1 MSAQADILIVGGG
14 PVGATLALA
23 LKDSGL
29 DVCLLEAR
37 AEVGSSSDP
46 RALALS
52 YGSMLLL
59 RRLGAWQRL
68 GAQTPIATIHVS
80 QRGGFGRAL
89 LQAQDENLPA
99 FGWVVGY
106 TALDAALHETLRI
119 TRGIRYLAGATVKSV
134 HATAES
140 VSAEFE
146 QGGNTQRLGAKLLV
160 LADGGHSLA
169 ESLGISRKTREYGQN
184 ALVANVTTELLH
196 QNTAYERFTPEG
208 PIALLPTVEGYAPQ
222 GDSDF
227 QWAEAH
233 ERSYALVWTV
243 APEKAQHLCE
253 LDDAAFLAKLY
264 EHFGGRVGHFT
275 HVGRRAHFPL
285 ALRYARPATAHRV
298 ALVGNAAQTLHP
310 VAGQGFN
317 LGLRDAWEFA
327 TEILHTP
334 CAEIGGKDM
343 LDRYRTRRRI
353 DSNATMLLS
362 DLLVRGFS
370 NEWPLVSGARG
381 VLLSAMDVL
390 PPLKSAFARR
400 MIFGARG

>member
-1 MSAQADILIVGGG
+1 MNAQADILIVGGG

-37 AEVGSSSDP
+37 AEVGRSSDP

-59 RRLGAWQRL
+59 RRLGVWQRL
-68 GAQTPIATIHVS
+68 GAQTPIANIHVS

-89 LQAQDENLPA
+89 LQAADENLPA
-99 FGWVVGY
+99 FGWVVDY
-106 TALDAALHETLRI
+106 TALDAALHETLR
-119 TRGIRYLAGATVKSV
+119 TCSSIRYLTGATVKSV

-140 VSAEFE
+140 ASAEFE
-146 QGGNTQRLGAKLLV
+146 QGGNTQHLDAKLLV

-169 ESLGISRKTREYGQN
+169 ESLGISRETREYGQN
-184 ALVANVTTELLH
+184 ALVANVTTALPH

-208 PIALLPTVEGYAPQ
+208 PMALLPTVEG
-222 GDSDF
+222 
-227 QWAEAH
+227 
-233 ERSYALVWTV
+233 YALVWTV
-243 APEKAQHLCE
+243 APEKAQQLCD

-264 EHFGGRVGHFT
+264 EHFGGRVGRFT

-285 ALRYARPATAHRV
+285 ALRYTRPVTAPHV

-334 CAEIGGKDM
+334 PAEIGGKDM
-343 LDRYRTRRRI
+343 LERYRSRRRL
-353 DSNATMLLS
+353 DSNATMLMS

-400 MIFGARG
+400 MIFGTRG

>member
-1 MSAQADILIVGGG
+1 MNVQADIFIVGGG

-37 AEVGSSSDP
+37 TDVGRSSDP

-59 RRLGAWQRL
+59 RRLGVWQRL
-68 GAQTPIATIHVS
+68 GAHTPIENIHVS

-89 LQAQDENLPA
+89 LQAADENLPA
-99 FGWVVGY
+99 FGWVVDY
-106 TALDAALHETLRI
+106 TALDAALHETLR
-119 TRGIRYLAGATVKSV
+119 TTSGIRYLTGATVKSV
-134 HATAES
+134 HATADS
-140 VSAEFE
+140 ASAEFE
-146 QGGNTQRLGAKLLV
+146 QDGNTQRLGAKLLV

-169 ESLGISRKTREYGQN
+169 ESLGINRKTREYGQN
-184 ALVANVTTELLH
+184 ALVANVTTELPQ

-208 PIALLPTVEGYAPQ
+208 PMALLPTDEG
-222 GDSDF
+222 
-227 QWAEAH
+227 
-233 ERSYALVWTV
+233 YALVWTV
-243 APEKAQHLCE
+243 VPEKAQQLCE
-253 LDDAAFLAKLY
+253 MDDAAFLAKLY

-275 HVGRRAHFPL
+275 RVGKRAHFPL
-285 ALRYARPATAHRV
+285 ALRYTRPVTAQHV

-334 CAEIGGKDM
+334 AVEIGGKIM
-343 LDRYRTRRRI
+343 LDRYRTRRRL
-353 DSNATMLLS
+353 DSNATMLMS
-362 DLLVRGFS
+362 DLLVRSFS

>member
-1 MSAQADILIVGGG
+1 MNAQADILIVGGG

-37 AEVGSSSDP
+37 AEVGRSSDP

-59 RRLGAWQRL
+59 RRLGVWQRL
-68 GAQTPIATIHVS
+68 GAQTPIEKIHVS

-89 LQAQDENLPA
+89 LQATDENLPA
-99 FGWVVGY
+99 FGWVVDY
-106 TALDAALHETLRI
+106 TALDAALHETLR
-119 TRGIRYLAGATVKSV
+119 TTSGIRYLTGATVKSV
-134 HATAES
+134 HASAES
-140 VSAEFE
+140 ASAEFD
-146 QGGNTQRLGAKLLV
+146 QGGTTQHIDAKLLV

-184 ALVANVTTELLH
+184 ALVANVSTELPH

-208 PIALLPTVEGYAPQ
+208 PMALLPTVEG
-222 GDSDF
+222 
-227 QWAEAH
+227 
-233 ERSYALVWTV
+233 YALVWTV
-243 APEKAQHLCE
+243 APEKAQQLCD
-253 LDDAAFLAKLY
+253 LDDAAFLARLY
-264 EHFGGRVGHFT
+264 EHFGGRVGRFT
-275 HVGRRAHFPL
+275 HAGRRAHFPL
-285 ALRYARPATAHRV
+285 ALRYTCPVTAPRV

-327 TEILHTP
+327 MEILHTP

-343 LDRYRTRRRI
+343 LERYRTRRRI